1 MNRFAAT
8 TAVAAASASAFAI
21 AAGAGPETSTVRAA
35 ASKNLVGTFKLAPG
49 RFSGGKASGSYLR
62 MTQPDGK
69 PFPNPDSTA
78 SDRSY
83 TLIGPG
89 TDGGLA
95 TGRFQQAPSPAFD
108 RKGNSLAKRIMRPT
122 AFTAIKFSAA
132 TSSKSSGKP
141 PSISVSGRRLRGQ
154 VLSFAAAWNKQNFS
168 QGSSNVTGTYNS
180 KTRHYVLKWTSKV
193 KGGSFNGFLGTWHL
207 EGTFQPRR

>member
-1 MNRFAAT
+1 MNRFVAT
-8 TAVAAASASAFAI
+8 SAAVAVSASGFAL
-21 AAGAGPETSTVRAA
+21 ALGAGSDTTTVRAA

-69 PFPNPDSTA
+69 PFANPDSSA
-78 SDRSY
+78 SDRTY
-83 TLIGPG
+83 TLIRPG

-95 TGRFQQAPSPAFD
+95 TGRFQPPPSKAFD
-108 RKGNSLAKRIMRPT
+108 GKGNSLAKRIMRPT
-122 AFTAIKFSAA
+122 AFTAINFSAA
-132 TSSKSSGKP
+132 TTSKSSSRP

-154 VLSFAAAWNKQNFS
+154 VQAFAAAWNKQNFN
-168 QGSSNVTGTYNS
+168 QGSSNVTGSYNS

-193 KGGSFNGFLGTWHL
+193 KGGAFNGFLGTWHL